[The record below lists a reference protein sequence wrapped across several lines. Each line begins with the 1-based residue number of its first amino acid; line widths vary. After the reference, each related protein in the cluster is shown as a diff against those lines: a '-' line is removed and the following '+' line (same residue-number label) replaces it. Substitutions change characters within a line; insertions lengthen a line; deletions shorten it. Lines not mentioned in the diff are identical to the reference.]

1 MPGAPGPGDGPL
13 GEICPTSPGA
23 GVFTKGTVDN
33 ITNRRRLDL
42 HGGLDHYWVDPC
54 SNTGMSNYSYHGLG
68 CDRTTSAWGTGYA
81 GDYAPP
87 NTAMFNSVETCPTNL
102 LLWFHNLEWSHP
114 MPKPRNFKPYS
125 ISNQVATKANTGD
138 GVAVLANASEVDYT
152 LSGNETITL
161 YELIRFTHFDAVEQ
175 AKVLASKWDELDGLI
190 DTFRFKGVQARFAQ
204 QVRDAAQMAHDII
217 AQYERWSKQS

>member
-1 MPGAPGPGDGPL
+1 
-13 GEICPTSPGA
+13 
-23 GVFTKGTVDN
+23 
-33 ITNRRRLDL
+33 
-42 HGGLDHYWVDPC
+42 
-54 SNTGMSNYSYHGLG
+54 MSNYSYHGLG

-102 LLWFHNLEWSHP
+102 LLWFHNLAWSHP

-161 YELIRFTHFDAVEQ
+161 YELIRFTHFDVVEQ

-190 DTFRFKGVQARFAQ
+190 DAFVAHQREEHPYQCPQCHTVNNDCVAYHTGACCCFFLPLVHLGV
-204 QVRDAAQMAHDII
+204 
-217 AQYERWSKQS
+217 